1 MENNQNNGA
10 GKGDK
15 PRNCFSQEYRDN
27 YDFIFK
33 KTEKTEKTEKEEQS
47 NEKSTNDNASS
58 SRGLSK
64 FK

>member
-33 KTEKTEKTEKEEQS
+33 KTEKEEQS